1 MTIHHDKLA
10 YGKIASLTEEFSEEK
25 LAKMAETLSGGRD
38 RRQFI
43 LFGLLQIPLQS
54 PSQGRG

>member
-25 LAKMAETLSGGRD
+25 LAKMAETLSGGGPEKEKNEKERPCEED
-38 RRQFI
+38 KK
-43 LFGLLQIPLQS
+43 
-54 PSQGRG
+54 

>member
-25 LAKMAETLSGGRD
+25 LEKMAETLSGGGPEKEKSEKERPCEED
-38 RRQFI
+38 KK
-43 LFGLLQIPLQS
+43 
-54 PSQGRG
+54 